1 MTGDNELKY
10 LRHPNATDGMAPVAV
25 RAGDL
30 IFVGGQMAVH
40 PESGVPDET
49 RLHPGM
55 PYHGSLIEKQL
66 RYLYGNLV
74 DWLPEL
80 GTSLKHIM
88 KINSFHIHSEDI
100 DMALRE
106 RRNWFS
112 HEDPPP
118 STLVFTPALT
128 ARDARVLIDLI
139 NVADDATLPMTPV
152 ALTKSPPIAQVKS
165 IGWAVFSQVLKGG
178 GLVFTRGTTAHNQ
191 DGPLPETQTD
201 YPFPYAVNQVQF
213 QLRYELERMKDL
225 LKDAGCTLSDV
236 VRAEL
241 HMTDMT
247 DLAAVD
253 EVWNEYFPVDPPA
266 RVIIPVPLVFLE
278 NTMRIESE
286 FIAVD
291 PKGPFKKEVI
301 NVDGVPPRLGP
312 EAHAVKVGPYVFIS
326 GQMATDFENG
336 LATEAQSDLNF
347 PFHSTPAKLQA
358 EYVIK
363 NVEKI
368 CQAAGTSINNL
379 VKRRV
384 HHTDL
389 KDTPNAEAAWKEN
402 LGDHIPP
409 TSVFQTSGPLPVP
422 ACVVQYDLIAYAP

>member
-1 MTGDNELKY
+1 MTGDKELKY

-40 PESGVPDET
+40 PESGVPAET

-55 PYHGSLIEKQL
+55 PHHGSLIEKQL
-66 RYLYGNLV
+66 RYLYGNLT

-88 KINSFHIHSEDI
+88 KINSFHIHGEDI

-106 RRNWFS
+106 RRNWFH

-139 NVADDATLPMTPV
+139 NVADDASLPMTPV

-165 IGWAVFSQVLKGG
+165 IGWAVFSQVIKGG

-191 DGPLPETQTD
+191 DGPLPETLAD

-225 LKDAGCTLSDV
+225 LEDAGCTLSDV
-236 VRAEL
+236 VKAEL

-266 RVIIPVPLVFLE
+266 RVIIPVPLVVLP
-278 NTMRIESE
+278 MRIESE

-301 NVDGVPPRLGP
+301 NVDEVTPRLGP
-312 EAHAVKVGPYVFIS
+312 ESHAVKAGPYVFIS

-336 LATEAQSDLNF
+336 LATEAQSDPNF
-347 PFHSTPAKLQA
+347 PFHSTPARLEA

-402 LGDHIPP
+402 LGNKIPP

-422 ACVVQYDLIAYAP
+422 DCSVQYDLIAYAP